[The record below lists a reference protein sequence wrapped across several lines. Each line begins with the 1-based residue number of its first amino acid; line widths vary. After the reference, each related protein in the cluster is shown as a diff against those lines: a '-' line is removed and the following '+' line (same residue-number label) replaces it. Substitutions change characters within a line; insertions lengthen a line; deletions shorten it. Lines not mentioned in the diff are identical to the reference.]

1 MLHTTASSRAS
12 VLEEKGKFDSCT
24 ACAQGV
30 ESLLQLEET
39 TWGEWLSRTWEKR
52 GAYPFPREKQSS
64 GAIGLHTD
72 PDLLEVSF
80 QVMGMNT
87 RGINDN
93 DSGSAPLPASLSPI
107 LTGSSSCTQKQT
119 FLAAAWHCCLLTT
132 MLGTKP

>member
-1 MLHTTASSRAS
+1 MKICSTP
-12 VLEEKGKFDSCT
+12 
-24 ACAQGV
+24 
-30 ESLLQLEET
+30 LLPQEP
-39 TWGEWLSRTWEKR
+39 LSWSKR
-52 GAYPFPREKQSS
+52 GSLTLAQLVPREWSPSFSWRRQPGGNGFPEPGKKGEKQSS